1 MARVMKPTMLI
12 SFFQKKYAN
21 EFIRVKTVI
30 KLDFQDE
37 KTIFIVYMSKM

>member
-30 KLDFQDE
+30 KFDFQDE
-37 KTIFIVYMSKM
+37 KIIFIVYMSKM